1 MFFSVYFRGECKPV
15 PDPIKSISS
24 STCKYVP
31 PLQCCL
37 FSNLTLLNKTML
49 TGFLDIIHN
58 MIYKRFKRFVPSST
72 IPHSTQEFIYSFN
85 NESAFIQLKKSLE
98 RKNDI
103 TNTFHVKHK
112 TKQNTF
118 THINHFPTGSCFIST
133 RSGKCCVA
141 KTAVFSVKT
150 PVVQFVRFIKLCT

>member
-49 TGFLDIIHN
+49 TGFLDILHN
-58 MIYKRFKRFVPSST
+58 MIYKGSNVLFHLPLSHTVPRSL
-72 IPHSTQEFIYSFN
+72 FIVLTMKVFLYSW
-85 NESAFIQLKKSLE
+85 KKSLE

-103 TNTFHVKHK
+103 PNTFHVKHK

-118 THINHFPTGSCFIST
+118 THINNFPTGSCFIST